1 MESIE
6 LWLIAVG
13 WLAVSLVFGLV
24 VCPRLM
30 RKAPGGNP

>member
-1 MESIE
+1 MSDFVLAI
-6 LWLIAVG
+6 LG
-13 WLAVSLVFGLV
+13 WLAVSVVFGLV